1 MLTRK
6 TPAPQD
12 FMEIITKREF
22 QTRLDE
28 GDPCDGVKLLSKE
41 NRKRY
46 DAAMK
51 NYEFAKFLFDA
62 PRGVFGPC

>member
-1 MLTRK
+1 
-6 TPAPQD
+6 
-12 FMEIITKREF
+12 MEIITKREF

>member
-6 TPAPQD
+6 FPAPVD
-12 FMEIITKREF
+12 FMDIATRRKF
-22 QTRLDE
+22 QNRLDR
-28 GDPCDGVKLLSKE
+28 GDPCDGLKLLSKE

-51 NYEFAKFLFDA
+51 NYAFTRFLFDA

>member
-1 MLTRK
+1 
-6 TPAPQD
+6 
-12 FMEIITKREF
+12 MEIATRREF

-28 GDPCDGVKLLSKE
+28 RDPCDGVKLLSKE

-46 DAAMK
+46 NAAMK
-51 NYEFAKFLFDA
+51 DYEFTKFLFHA